1 MRFSSYFLLSLVF
14 IVLLALPAY
23 TFAAFG
29 FSFGGKITSPLV
41 PCANIPGAF
50 QMMVLNELLVPVPIS
65 VIWAPPP
72 LTLTFL
78 AGPPTH
84 VGQTVL
90 GAASLTPA
98 ACVVAGVPVPGFLM
112 QIVGTSVL

>member
-1 MRFSSYFLLSLVF
+1 MRFPSYFFLSLILVV
-14 IVLLALPAY
+14 VLMVPTY

-29 FSFGGKITSPLV
+29 FSFGGKITSPPL

-90 GAASLTPA
+90 GATSLTPTT
-98 ACVVAGVPVPGFLM
+98 CVVAGIPLPGFLM